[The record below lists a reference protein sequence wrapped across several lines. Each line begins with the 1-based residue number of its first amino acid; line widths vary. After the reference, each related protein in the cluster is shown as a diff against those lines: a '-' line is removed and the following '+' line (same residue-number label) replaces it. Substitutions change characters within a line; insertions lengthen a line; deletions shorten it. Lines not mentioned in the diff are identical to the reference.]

1 MKRVCVLC
9 LSLVAGAV
17 AAAPPA
23 MKPGLWEMTLSMEMS
38 GMPQGMQPMP
48 PTTTRHCYR
57 AEDIKDLRRTVP
69 KQTNCK
75 MEHWKE
81 SGNTVSWRM
90 SCSGTAMTTMTGSV
104 TYSGDSYSGV
114 GKATMNVGGRTVHM
128 TQKYQARRVG
138 DCK

>member
-9 LSLVAGAV
+9 LGLVASAV
-17 AAAPPA
+17 AAAPPV

-38 GMPQGMQPMP
+38 GMPQGMRSIP

-69 KQTNCK
+69 KQKNCK
-75 MEHWKE
+75 VENWKQ

-90 SCSGTAMTTMTGSV
+90 SCSGTSITTMTGSV

-114 GKATMNVGGRTVHM
+114 GKATMNMGGQTVHM
-128 TQKYQARRVG
+128 TQKYQARRIG